1 MISVKV
7 VEPAWGKALLDW
19 SNYSREP
26 LLQVIQDETR
36 GVLERAMKFTPPQGG
51 QGQGKRAVEADI
63 KKIFKTE
70 KSFKSGIFKNNEKRS
85 VGHRWRELMKKAV
98 QGGDADKTMLA
109 LNAIGKNIGLPHIAF
124 RYGGELYAEHERLRT
139 GKNRRP
145 VSRKG
150 RWNKIWLTPQSQLD
164 EYIKRRQKAVG
175 IHKGGWAVA
184 GRKLGMN
191 FSDYVTRNAKYGSYK
206 IHQNGDIIGTES
218 GNKARGIVEQNQA
231 ENILANA
238 ISARTRDIT
247 RRMALA
253 IKGTLDALQTPGR
266 RFTAHKI

>member
-7 VEPAWGKALLDW
+7 MEPAWGRALLDW

-26 LLQVIQDETR
+26 LIQVIEDETR

-51 QGQGKRAVEADI
+51 QGQGKRAVEHDL

-70 KSFKSGIFKNNEKRS
+70 RSFKSGIFKNNEKRS
-85 VGHRWRELMKKAV
+85 VGQRWRQLMKKAV
-98 QGGDADKTMLA
+98 QGGDTEKTMLA

-145 VSRKG
+145 VTRKG
-150 RWNKIWLTPQSQLD
+150 RWNKIWLTPQSHLD
-164 EYIKRRQKAVG
+164 EYTKRRQKAVG

-184 GRKLGMN
+184 GKKLGMN
-191 FSDYVTRNAKYGSYK
+191 FSDYVTRNAKHGSYK
-206 IHQNGDIIGTES
+206 LHQSGDIIGTES
-218 GNKARGIVEQNQA
+218 GNRASGIIEFNKA

-238 ISARTRDIT
+238 LSARTRDIQK
-247 RRMALA
+247 RMALS